1 MYFSD
6 SVCGCCFFFFKQKPA
21 YELRISDWSSD
32 VCSSDLSWYS
42 LNQALH
48 HDNPDCPLG
57 KQIPPEDR
65 RPGTGGRS
73 VCIECAR
80 LNRLA
85 EIGRVSCRERVCQYV

>member
-1 MYFSD
+1 MPVND
-6 SVCGCCFFFFKQKPA
+6 K
-21 YELRISDWSSD
+21 
-32 VCSSDLSWYS
+32 SWYS

-73 VCIECAR
+73 LCIECAR

-85 EIGRVSCRERVCQYV
+85 GK